1 MPLTCRTIVDSQKK
15 ETKASK
21 KMRRKYLVKILEA
34 LTGFGAIEKENAK
47 ALISRFDEG
56 YDIEMNL
63 STSKSS
69 LKFQI
74 DSKKH
79 ESIFI

>member
-1 MPLTCRTIVDSQKK
+1 MALTCSTIVDSQKK

-21 KMRRKYLVKILEA
+21 KMRRKYLVKMLEA
-34 LTGFGAIEKENAK
+34 LTGFGALDKEKAK

-56 YDIEMNL
+56 YRIDMKL
-63 STSKSS
+63 VTSKSR
-69 LKFQI
+69 LHFEI

-79 ESIFI
+79 ESIYI